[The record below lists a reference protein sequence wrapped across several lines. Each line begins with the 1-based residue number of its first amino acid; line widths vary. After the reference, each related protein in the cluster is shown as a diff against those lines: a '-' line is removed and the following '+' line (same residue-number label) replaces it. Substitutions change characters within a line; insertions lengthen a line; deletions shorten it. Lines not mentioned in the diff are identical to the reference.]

1 MTTIDRI
8 ARAVLV
14 VCSVALPSTALAQ
27 GSSGIAGA
35 VRDSSGAVLPGV
47 TVEASS
53 PALIEKVRSVVT
65 DGEGQYRIVGLPP
78 GVYAVTF
85 SLPSFSTF
93 KREGVELAASFT
105 ATVNVELRVGTLEET
120 VTVSGQSPVVDVQN
134 TTTRKQITR
143 EALDTVPTNK
153 TLEAFAALTPGVTMG
168 TGNAQDV
175 GGSKGE
181 TYVQLQVH
189 GSRVGDAKTLLDGFE
204 TNEWSGRVFVPNPA
218 GAQEVS
224 IDLGNGAAEA
234 PANGVY
240 VNFVLRDGGNT
251 VHGTFFGSYTN
262 SRLQSAQRLS
272 DDLRARGLSQ
282 SDLGHV
288 LYIWDTN
295 GSIGGPVQR
304 DRLWFHHAMR
314 SWGSANAVVGGYYNS
329 VPTSWFYAPD
339 LSRPANDNFKNWI
352 TSERLTLQAT
362 QRNKFNINYDQEYR
376 CDCHRSVSSTLA
388 PEASAIRTYHPKVFG
403 ITWDFPATSRLLFS
417 AGTTTNSMNY
427 RPGPQPE
434 TALETIGVVE
444 ASTGVRYRAVGPDT
458 TGSGGYGDKN
468 NFIQNSRFSI
478 SYVTGTHNVK
488 VGVQMRNGVK
498 KFYEEGAAIDYQFR
512 NQKPTQVTIY
522 AYPLLFHE
530 SMKALMGIYAQDQW
544 TMKRLTL
551 NVGVRFDYENAYV
564 PAQHLDAGP
573 YIGVRD
579 FAEVTCVPCWKDLS
593 PRVSAAYDLFGTG
606 KTAVKVSVGRF
617 TTEERLDTAHSNN
630 PLLLSNSSST
640 RAWTDANGDF
650 IPQENELG
658 PLGNPNFGKTVINTR
673 YSDDVLLRN
682 RPANWS
688 TSVSFQH
695 ELRPGTAAGIGYY
708 RTAWQKFTVTD
719 SLSVTAADY
728 TPYCINLP
736 VDPRLPGGGNQVCGF
751 FDINTDK
758 FGQDNV
764 NQAVIPDSN
773 FGRQT
778 DIYEGIDVTVN
789 SRLPGGAF
797 VQGGMNTGRQSTD
810 SCYVNG
816 RPDLTPSGAA
826 TTSQRSDV
834 FCAVTPP
841 FFRPQLKV
849 SGSYH
854 LPWDLQVSGV
864 VQSLPGIPITAS
876 YVATNAEVRPTLG
889 RALSGNRTTVTLTNV
904 IPPQTLFEERLLQV
918 DLRFIRNFKVSHARL
933 QAMFDAYNI
942 FNNAAVLSLN
952 TRYGASWLRPTSI
965 LDARLLKFGVQM
977 SF

>member
-1 MTTIDRI
+1 MRAGKRI
-8 ARAVLV
+8 ARVLLT
-14 VCSVALPSTALAQ
+14 VCWLAAPSHALAQ
-27 GSSGIAGA
+27 GASGIAGA
-35 VRDSSGAVLPGV
+35 VRDASGAVLPGV

-65 DGEGQYRIVGLPP
+65 DREGQYRIVGLPP
-78 GVYAVTF
+78 GVYVVTF
-85 SLPSFSTF
+85 SLPAFSTF

-105 ATVNVELRVGTLEET
+105 ATVNAELRIGAIEET

-134 TTTRKQITR
+134 TTTRSRITR

-153 TLEAFAALTPGVTMG
+153 TLEAFAALTPGVSMA
-168 TGNAQDV
+168 GNGQDV

-240 VNFVLRDGGNT
+240 INFVPRDGGNS
-251 VHGTFFGSYTN
+251 VHGTFFASYTS
-262 SRLQSAQRLS
+262 SRLQSAPSLS
-272 DDLRARGLSQ
+272 ADLRARGLSQ
-282 SDLGHV
+282 SDLGQV
-288 LYIWDTN
+288 LYIWDAN
-295 GSIGGPVQR
+295 GSIGGPVRR

-314 SWGSANAVVGGYYNS
+314 SWGSANAVVGGYYNAI
-329 VPTSWFYAPD
+329 PEAWFYQPD
-339 LSRPANDNFKNWI
+339 RSRPAHDDFMNWI

-362 QRNKFNINYDQEYR
+362 ERHKFNINYDQEYR
-376 CDCHRSVSSTLA
+376 CDCHRTVSSTLA
-388 PEASAIRTYHPKVFG
+388 PEASAVRTYHPKVLG
-403 ITWDFPATSRLLFS
+403 LTWDFPATSRLLFS
-417 AGTTTNSMNY
+417 AGTTANSMNY
-427 RPGPQPE
+427 RPSPQPE
-434 TALETIGVVE
+434 TALDTIGVVE

-458 TGSGGYGDKN
+458 SGSGGYGNKD
-468 NFIQNSRFSI
+468 NFIQNSRFSM
-478 SYVTGTHNVK
+478 SYVTGTHNIK
-488 VGVQMRNGVK
+488 VGMQMRNGVK
-498 KFYEEGAAIDYQFR
+498 SFGEEGAAIDYQFR
-512 NQKPTQVTIY
+512 NQRPNQITIY

-530 SMKALMGIYAQDQW
+530 SMNALLGVYAQDQW
-544 TMKRLTL
+544 TMNRLTL
-551 NVGVRFDYENAYV
+551 NGGVRFDYENASV
-564 PAQHLDAGP
+564 PAQHLEAGP

-593 PRVSAAYDLFGTG
+593 PRLSAAYDLFGTG
-606 KTAVKVSVGRF
+606 KTAVKVSVGRY
-617 TTEERLDTAHSNN
+617 TTEERLDTAHLNN
-630 PLLLSNSSST
+630 PLLVSNASST

-658 PLGNPNFGKTVINTR
+658 PLGNANFGNTAINTR
-673 YSDDVLLRN
+673 YSADVLLRN

-688 TSVSFQH
+688 TSVSLQH
-695 ELRPGTAAGIGYY
+695 ELRPATAASIAYF
-708 RTAWQKFTVTD
+708 RNSWRNFTVTD
-719 SLSVTAADY
+719 SLSVTPADY
-728 TPYCINLP
+728 TPYCVTLP
-736 VDPRLPGGGNQVCGF
+736 ADPRLRGGGGNPVCGF
-751 FDINTDK
+751 FDINANK
-758 FGQDNV
+758 FGQDTV
-764 NQAVIPDSN
+764 NQLVVSDSS
-773 FGRQT
+773 FGTQT
-778 DIYEGIDVTVN
+778 ELYEGIDVTIN

-810 SCYVNG
+810 SCYANG

-826 TTSQRSDV
+826 TTSQRTDV

-841 FFRPQLKV
+841 FFRPQLKL
-849 SGSYH
+849 SGSYR

-876 YVATNAEVRPTLG
+876 YVATNADVRPTLG
-889 RALSGNRTTVTLTNV
+889 RDLSGNRTTVTLTNV
-904 IPPQTLFEERLLQV
+904 IPPQTMFEDRLLQI
-918 DLRFIRNFKVSHARL
+918 DLRFIRNFRMAGVRL

-942 FNNAAVLSLN
+942 SNNAAVLSIN

-977 SF
+977 NF